1 MVAKEQGRSFPS
13 PAPSLG
19 GGVFS
24 VQGQGRIEDVT
35 RSLARGE
42 CGARR
47 RCLRAADRGLG
58 AWGPHWAR
66 ARPLDRRRVLLA
78 ALVRGASVMGYKRG
92 GKLFFL
98 AQQICP
104 PSLLTG

>member
-24 VQGQGRIEDVT
+24 VQGQGRVEDVT
-35 RSLARGE
+35 LSPAPGE

-47 RCLRAADRGLG
+47 RCPRAAGRGLG
-58 AWGPHWAR
+58 ARGPH
-66 ARPLDRRRVLLA
+66 
-78 ALVRGASVMGYKRG
+78 
-92 GKLFFL
+92 
-98 AQQICP
+98 
-104 PSLLTG
+104 